1 MACGCKNRNKS
12 KNVVSSYKMK
22 LSGNTTASTTTKEKT
37 KAQIREELL
46 KRMRDGMA

>member
-1 MACGCKNRNKS
+1 MACGCKNKNKS
-12 KNVVSSYKMK
+12 NNVVSSYKMRQ
-22 LSGNTTASTTTKEKT
+22 LQNVTSSSTKEKT

>member
-1 MACGCKNRNKS
+1 MACGCKNKNKS
-12 KNVVSSYKMK
+12 NNVVSSYKMRQ
-22 LSGNTTASTTTKEKT
+22 LQNVASSSTKEKT

>member
-1 MACGCKNRNKS
+1 MACGCKNKNKS
-12 KNVVSSYKMK
+12 NNVVSSYKMRQ
-22 LSGNTTASTTTKEKT
+22 LQNVDSSSTKEKT